1 MNTTSN
7 IYLLEDV
14 LSWWKGLSAPRWGS
28 SFATMLFVPLVP
40 AMTRTISRE
49 MFDINTVVKYVHL
62 FEKFISG
69 NTVLK

>member
-1 MNTTSN
+1 
-7 IYLLEDV
+7 
-14 LSWWKGLSAPRWGS
+14 
-28 SFATMLFVPLVP
+28 MLFVPLVP